1 MVKDNMKQYVP
12 TDIRLRDWM
21 TLDTRVSHIL
31 RLLIETEN
39 ILIELD
45 DYQRE
50 HNQCYEDLEDFNL
63 KLFVYRKEF
72 TKYIDEHPELLEIDK
87 YLNEKGTFPFFF

>member
-1 MVKDNMKQYVP
+1 MKSYVP

-63 KLFVYRKEF
+63 KLFVYRNEF
-72 TKYIDEHPELLEIDK
+72 TKYIDEHPELLEIDSTVDK
-87 YLNEKGTFPFFF
+87 YMKE

>member
-1 MVKDNMKQYVP
+1 MEKDQMKSYVP

-39 ILIELD
+39 ILIEL
-45 DYQRE
+45 Y
-50 HNQCYEDLEDFNL
+50 
-63 KLFVYRKEF
+63 
-72 TKYIDEHPELLEIDK
+72 
-87 YLNEKGTFPFFF
+87 

>member
-1 MVKDNMKQYVP
+1 MEKDNMKQYVP

-63 KLFVYRKEF
+63 KLFVYRHHKF
-72 TKYIDEHPELLEIDK
+72 LVILCGFRYRHIYR
-87 YLNEKGTFPFFF
+87 YLGQRFYRHS